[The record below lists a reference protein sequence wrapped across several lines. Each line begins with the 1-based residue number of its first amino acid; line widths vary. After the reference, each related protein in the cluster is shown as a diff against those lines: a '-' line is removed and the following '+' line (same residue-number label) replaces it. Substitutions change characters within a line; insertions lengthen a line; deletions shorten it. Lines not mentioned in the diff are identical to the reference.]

1 MKLYLNALG
10 SVTPLGVSKES
21 VAINLFAGSR
31 SGLIERHDIV
41 PDRPARVDLRAHL
54 LTAVDLAVVA
64 NLHALAEAVHR
75 SPAPPDSSS
84 GN

>member
-10 SVTPLGVSKES
+10 IVTPLGVGKES

-41 PDRPARVDLRAHL
+41 PDRPARVGAVEMDLPLIPDSLRDFDCRNNRL
-54 LTAVDLAVVA
+54 
-64 NLHALAEAVHR
+64 ALAALQEI
-75 SPAPPDSSS
+75 
-84 GN
+84 